1 MKPRDL
7 FGLRE
12 THLKCPYGSAVS
24 SIATETQELLLT
36 HVLGTT
42 TSRAW

>member
-1 MKPRDL
+1 MKSRDL
-7 FGLRE
+7 FGLGE
-12 THLKCPYGSAVS
+12 THLKCPCGSALF
-24 SIATETQELLLT
+24 SIAKETQELLLT